1 MIIEI
6 DEDIYFDSDVYG
18 LIEMMEKSNVI
29 YYPQIGAS
37 RDETASAA
45 MFMFGEMIERTDDG
59 ECEYADAG
67 YKTKDMR

>member
-1 MIIEI
+1 MVIEL

-18 LIEMMEKSNVI
+18 LIEMDKPNVI

-59 ECEYADAG
+59 ECEQADAAF
-67 YKTKDMR
+67 KTKDMR

>member
-6 DEDIYFDSDVYG
+6 DEDVYFDSDVYG
-18 LIEMMEKSNVI
+18 LIEMENPNVI

-37 RDETASAA
+37 RDETTSAA

-59 ECEYADAG
+59 ECEQADAAF
-67 YKTKDMR
+67 KTKDMR

>member
-1 MIIEI
+1 MVIEI

-59 ECEYADAG
+59 ECEQADAAF
-67 YKTKDMR
+67 KTKDMM

>member
-1 MIIEI
+1 MIIET

-18 LIEMMEKSNVI
+18 LIEMNESNII

-59 ECEYADAG
+59 ECEQSDAAF
-67 YKTKDMR
+67 KTKDMR

>member
-1 MIIEI
+1 MIIET

-18 LIEMMEKSNVI
+18 LIEMDKPNII

-37 RDETASAA
+37 RDETTSAA

-59 ECEYADAG
+59 ECEQADAAF
-67 YKTKDMR
+67 KTKNMR

>member
-1 MIIEI
+1 MSEYF
-6 DEDIYFDSDVYG
+6 YFDSDVYG

-59 ECEYADAG
+59 ECEQADAAF
-67 YKTKDMR
+67 KTKDMR

>member
-6 DEDIYFDSDVYG
+6 DEDVYFDSDVYG
-18 LIEMMEKSNVI
+18 LIEMENPNVI

-37 RDETASAA
+37 RDETTSAA

-59 ECEYADAG
+59 ECEQADAAC
-67 YKTKDMR
+67 KTKDMR

>member
-1 MIIEI
+1 MVIEI

-18 LIEMMEKSNVI
+18 LIEMDKPNVI

-59 ECEYADAG
+59 ECEQADAAF
-67 YKTKDMR
+67 KTKNMR